1 MSRFK
6 SYSQLTRDHWPS
18 YREPILAHK
27 ASLDCS
33 DSLLRK
39 PVHGLIFLYQ
49 YVEEDRE
56 DDLPDCPDNVWFANQ
71 VSSQHQSSVSTSKAN
86 VWPKTTDNA
95 CATVA
100 LLNIVMNG
108 KDIKLGKKLEE
119 FKKATQDLSAPI
131 RGHALSANLFIRTT
145 HNSLARRLDLLNA
158 DLMLLNEYDDSKKKR
173 ARFTKGRKQKSVTE
187 AAFHFIAYVPTADG
201 KIWELDGLQSDPV
214 CLGQYSDDWTAVVRP
229 IIEARMLQY
238 ESDNM
243 SFNLLALCRTPLD
256 TLRQELVTNIRKLLT
271 LEKRILEI
279 PEMSSIAASERTW
292 LNGDDE
298 TSLAEYGVSKE
309 DLTTAAAPQ
318 SFKDKISKPS
328 FETAEALDL
337 QQSLEDEQKRIRSE
351 YVAELAATDED
362 EARVLGRKKDYAPAI
377 HEWVKKLAEH
387 GVLQELINNV

>member
-1 MSRFK
+1 
-6 SYSQLTRDHWPS
+6 
-18 YREPILAHK
+18 
-27 ASLDCS
+27 
-33 DSLLRK
+33 
-39 PVHGLIFLYQ
+39 
-49 YVEEDRE
+49 
-56 DDLPDCPDNVWFANQ
+56 
-71 VSSQHQSSVSTSKAN
+71 
-86 VWPKTTDNA
+86 
-95 CATVA
+95 
-100 LLNIVMNG
+100 
-108 KDIKLGKKLEE
+108 
-119 FKKATQDLSAPI
+119 
-131 RGHALSANLFIRTT
+131 
-145 HNSLARRLDLLNA
+145 
-158 DLMLLNEYDDSKKKR
+158 
-173 ARFTKGRKQKSVTE
+173 
-187 AAFHFIAYVPTADG
+187 
-201 KIWELDGLQSDPV
+201 
-214 CLGQYSDDWTAVVRP
+214 
-229 IIEARMLQY
+229 MLQY